1 MGHIYRNCPTNPYVP
16 SSKQKQKATLK
27 QKVKAADCSID
38 NTVSDNAN
46 DDDCDCDDVDDVIFT
61 VSHNACN
68 LSSALSNKWIIDSG
82 ATRHTTPCRRMFET
96 YIPLH
101 PYQAVALGNGTDCKA
116 VGIGRVAVDML
127 CEGTIKRY
135 VLWKKSYYDL
145 YNGAII
151 YLQWPSVVI
160 TASAAST

>member
-1 MGHIYRNCPTNPYVP
+1 MIQVLQSTRRHDEECLKHIFPFIHIRQ
-16 SSKQKQKATLK
+16 S
-27 QKVKAADCSID
+27 
-38 NTVSDNAN
+38 
-46 DDDCDCDDVDDVIFT
+46 
-61 VSHNACN
+61 
-68 LSSALSNKWIIDSG
+68 
-82 ATRHTTPCRRMFET
+82 R
-96 YIPLH
+96 
-101 PYQAVALGNGTDCKA
+101 LGMEQDCKA